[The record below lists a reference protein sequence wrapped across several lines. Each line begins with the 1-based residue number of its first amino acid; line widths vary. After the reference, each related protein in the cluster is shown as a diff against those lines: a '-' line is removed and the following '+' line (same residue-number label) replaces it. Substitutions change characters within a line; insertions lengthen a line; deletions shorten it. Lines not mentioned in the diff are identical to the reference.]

1 MEEKVVWQPKP
12 RKKYERRSDSKSDVK
27 SDIESKTNSRIKL
40 PDNVPN
46 VDMSKSELRRAF
58 EEGLIS
64 LTTEDM
70 FIIFLKSMIIDN
82 DLATSFSVKDIE
94 NASITYR
101 FGDAGVQVVI
111 KSYQTESVFI
121 HNEDIIMC
129 MVGKISTL
137 TERVNKLQSLLKNV
151 LFK

>member
-12 RKKYERRSDSKSDVK
+12 RKKYERKSDVK

-46 VDMSKSELRRAF
+46 TDTSKSELRRAF

-70 FIIFLKSMIIDN
+70 FIIFLKAMIIDN
-82 DLATSFSVKDIE
+82 DLATSFSAKDIE

-101 FGDAGVQVVI
+101 FGDAGV
-111 KSYQTESVFI
+111 
-121 HNEDIIMC
+121 
-129 MVGKISTL
+129 
-137 TERVNKLQSLLKNV
+137 
-151 LFK
+151 

>member
-12 RKKYERRSDSKSDVK
+12 RKKYERRLDDKSDTK
-27 SDIESKTNSRIKL
+27 LQIKL

-46 VDMSKSELRRAF
+46 IDTSKSELRRAF
-58 EEGLIS
+58 DEGLIS
-64 LTTEDM
+64 LTAKDT
-70 FIIFLKSMIIDN
+70 FIIFLKSMIINN
-82 DLATSFSVKDIE
+82 DLATSFSTKDIE

-111 KSYQTESVFI
+111 KSYQTESIFI

-129 MVGKISTL
+129 LVGKISTL
-137 TERVNKLQSLLKNV
+137 TESVNKLQSLVKCSI
-151 LFK
+151 

>member
-12 RKKYERRSDSKSDVK
+12 RKKYERKSDVK

-46 VDMSKSELRRAF
+46 TDTSKSELRRAF

-70 FIIFLKSMIIDN
+70 FIIFLKAMIIDN
-82 DLATSFSVKDIE
+82 DLATSFSSKDIE

-121 HNEDIIMC
+121 NNEDIIMC
-129 MVGKISTL
+129 MVGKILTL

>member
-1 MEEKVVWQPKP
+1 
-12 RKKYERRSDSKSDVK
+12 
-27 SDIESKTNSRIKL
+27 
-40 PDNVPN
+40 
-46 VDMSKSELRRAF
+46 
-58 EEGLIS
+58 
-64 LTTEDM
+64 
-70 FIIFLKSMIIDN
+70 MIIDN

>member
-12 RKKYERRSDSKSDVK
+12 RKKYERRSDAKSG
-27 SDIESKTNSRIKL
+27 IESETKSQIKL

-46 VDMSKSELRRAF
+46 IDTSKSELRRAF

-64 LTTEDM
+64 LTTKDM

-82 DLATSFSVKDIE
+82 DLATSFSTKDIE
-94 NASITYR
+94 NANITYR

-121 HNEDIIMC
+121 HNEDIVMC
-129 MVGKISTL
+129 LVGKISTL